1 MSAKNGIV
9 ILGEVF
15 AGIISPH
22 THEMFTAG
30 TTLAE
35 ALGEPLT
42 LAMLGSGFEDAEGY
56 LESLDESIT
65 VSWHEV
71 EEEEPFPYMA
81 WTDVAS
87 DVVKSHPW
95 RVVLSP
101 GTGIGVDW
109 TPRVSARVGVPLAS
123 WATGVSVVDG
133 RVAVSR
139 DVLGGRAETTVTCDP
154 DATFMIALEP
164 GMVEPSNIGSAEAL
178 TLADVFAEFA
188 PDSSDTAISTGVSR
202 PALQEAER
210 VVSGG
215 RGLIDE
221 AGVKKLEDLAD
232 ALDAAIGASGAA
244 VLQGIL
250 PHEMQVGSSGVV
262 IRPKLY
268 MAVGLSGSPQ
278 HTYGMKDAQ
287 YIVAINQDETSPI
300 FQMADFGV
308 VGDLHK
314 ILPALVDELK
324 NQ

>member
-1 MSAKNGIV
+1 MSQKNGV
-9 ILGEVF
+9 LILGEVF

-30 TTLAE
+30 VELSE
-35 ALGEPLT
+35 KLGEPLT
-42 LAMLGSGFEDAEGY
+42 LAMLGSYFEEAEPY
-56 LESLDESIT
+56 LETLDKSIN
-65 VSWHEV
+65 VVWHEV

-81 WTDVAS
+81 WKDVAI
-87 DVVKSHPW
+87 DVVESQPW
-95 RVVLSP
+95 RVVIAP

-109 TPRVSARVGVPLAS
+109 TPRLAAKLGLSLAS
-123 WATGVSVVDG
+123 WATGVDVVDG

-139 DVLGGRAETTVTCDP
+139 DVLGGRAETSVSADP
-154 DATFMIALEP
+154 DVTFVIALEP
-164 GMVEPSNIGSAEAL
+164 GMIEPSDIGTAEAL

-188 PDSSDTAISTGVSR
+188 PDSDAAVSSGSNR

-215 RGLIDE
+215 RGLIDQE
-221 AGVKKLEDLAD
+221 GVQKLEALAD
-232 ALDAAIGASGAA
+232 ALNAAIGASGAA
-244 VLQGIL
+244 VIQEIL

-268 MAVGLSGSPQ
+268 MAVGLSGTAQ

-287 YIVAINQDETSPI
+287 YIVAINQDENAPI

-308 VGDLHK
+308 VGDLHR
-314 ILPALVDELK
+314 ILPALVQELK
-324 NQ
+324 A

>member
-1 MSAKNGIV
+1 MSNKHGIV

-30 TTLAE
+30 TQLAE

-42 LAMLGSGFEDAEGY
+42 LAMLGTGFEDAEGY
-56 LESLDESIT
+56 LESLDESINVT
-65 VSWHEV
+65 WHDV

-87 DVVKSHPW
+87 EVVKSADW
-95 RVVLSP
+95 RVVISP

-109 TPRVSARVGVPLAS
+109 TPRAAARVGLPLAS
-123 WATGVSVVDG
+123 WSTGVSVVDG
-133 RVAVSR
+133 RVAVTR
-139 DVLGGRAETTVTCDP
+139 DVLGGRAETTVSCTP
-154 DATFMIALEP
+154 DQTFVIALEP
-164 GMVEPSNIGSAEAL
+164 GMIEPSNIGSAEAL

-188 PDSSDTAISTGVSR
+188 PDASETSVSSGANR

-215 RGLIDE
+215 RGLVDE

-232 ALDAAIGASGAA
+232 ALNAAIGASGAA

-268 MAVGLSGSPQ
+268 LAVGLSGSPQ

-287 YIVAINQDETSPI
+287 YIVAINQDESSPI

-308 VGDLHK
+308 VGDLHQ
-314 ILPALVDELK
+314 ILPALVVELK
-324 NQ
+324 A